1 LTLSQLFAL
10 VVDVVRIR
18 FPSVNF
24 TKDVKKK
31 KSRNFYI
38 GTW

>member
-1 LTLSQLFAL
+1 M
-10 VVDVVRIR
+10 
-18 FPSVNF
+18 
-24 TKDVKKK
+24 KKK